1 MQIIIKGR
9 QMQVTPQLRERIQRK
24 VQRLERL
31 LEGDARVEVTVAEEQ
46 TRSARDRYSV
56 VVSLSSSSYPVRS
69 EVSALNASTALD
81 LVIDKVVAQ
90 LGRQKDRQKTSFRQH
105 SPAVRVLA
113 LARTGQL
120 SAVSAEEASP
130 EPVSEEQNEEM
141 WSRIME
147 IRRMPTQ
154 PMTDQEVIAHME
166 RTGALFYPFF
176 NEESNSVNVMYKLE
190 QGGYGLLLPDAEL
203 SGTTQPVQEPARKK
217 KA

>member
-31 LEGDARVEVTVAEEQ
+31 LEDEARVEVTVTEER
-46 TRSARDRYSV
+46 TRSARDRFSV
-56 VVSLSSSSYPVRS
+56 QLSLSSSTHPVRS

-81 LVIDKVVAQ
+81 LALDKVVAQ
-90 LGRQKDRQKTSFRQH
+90 LGRQKDRQKTVFRQH
-105 SPAVRVLA
+105 SPAIRVLE

-120 SAVSAEEASP
+120 SAVSAEEVSP

-147 IRRMPTQ
+147 IRRLPTR

-166 RTGALFYPFF
+166 QTGALFYPFF

-203 SGTTQPVQEPARKK
+203 ATTTQPARKK